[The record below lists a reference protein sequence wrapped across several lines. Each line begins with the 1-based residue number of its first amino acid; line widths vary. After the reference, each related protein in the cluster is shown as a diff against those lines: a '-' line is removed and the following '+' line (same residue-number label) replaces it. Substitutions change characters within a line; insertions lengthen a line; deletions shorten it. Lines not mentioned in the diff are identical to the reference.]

1 MKNVTTVTKDPRFI
15 ALVLAAAFGL
25 SATTSYAADY
35 NEEAYENVTVVA
47 QVSASSAK
55 RLVRSFLSERGFVN
69 GVGPGAAR
77 IKSISRDGDTW
88 IIQIA
93 YSLDTL
99 VMNNRAT
106 LYVNANS
113 ASVSEIA
120 PAKKPVQVAAQ

>member
-1 MKNVTTVTKDPRFI
+1 MKNITTVTKYPRI
-15 ALVLAAAFGL
+15 VAVVLAAAFGL
-25 SATTSYAADY
+25 SATTSYAADD

-69 GVGPGAAR
+69 GVGVGAAR